1 MPNLAKEALMASA
14 SAQIERR
21 RASRLLIRIPVS
33 LVSNDNG
40 GQRIYASAE
49 AVTISRFGALLR
61 TPIEPDSGSVLEIL
75 NSLNEEV
82 KEFRVIWA
90 VTGAAERPLRSW
102 SGNVSP
108 GRQLLGR
115 TVS

>member
-1 MPNLAKEALMASA
+1 MASA

-90 VTGAAERPLRSW
+90 VRAPQKGLFEVGVEMFHPVASFWGVPFPNDSSQAGA
-102 SGNVSP
+102 
-108 GRQLLGR
+108 
-115 TVS
+115 